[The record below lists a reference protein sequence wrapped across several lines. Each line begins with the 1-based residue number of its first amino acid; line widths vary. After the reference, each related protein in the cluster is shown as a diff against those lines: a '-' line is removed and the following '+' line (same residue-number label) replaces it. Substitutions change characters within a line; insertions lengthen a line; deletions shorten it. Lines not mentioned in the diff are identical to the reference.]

1 MLAPASF
8 MMGRWLVSAGRPIG
22 LLCASLLIAATSFAT
37 PTNSTCHGTPS
48 RGRLENGVRLP
59 LSGPN
64 YTSYSTVA
72 AHAGRTYVH
81 STVHDIV
88 VAAYESLQV
97 SHAGKVYVYAETG
110 FAEGG
115 PFKPHRTHQNG
126 LSVDF
131 MVPVLRGTRSVPLP
145 THAWNRYGYD
155 IEFDAKG
162 RYDDYVID
170 FEALGAHLVALHK
183 AAQARKVGIARVIF
197 DPPLQP
203 ALLAT
208 SHGDY
213 LRRHLR
219 LPKTHAWVRHD
230 EHYHV
235 DFDVPCR
242 P

>member
-1 MLAPASF
+1 MAHGTRRLLVLHLVLTAGCLWSAAPP
-8 MMGRWLVSAGRPIG
+8 SAH
-22 LLCASLLIAATSFAT
+22 ATS
-37 PTNSTCHGTPS
+37 STCHGTPS
-48 RGRLENGVRLP
+48 RGRLDNGVQLP

-64 YTSYSTVA
+64 YTSYSTIA

-88 VAAYESLQV
+88 VAAYASLQAT
-97 SHAGKVYVYAETG
+97 HPGKVYVYAETG
-110 FAEGG
+110 FADGG

-131 MVPVLRGTRSVPLP
+131 MVPVLRGGRSVPLP
-145 THAWNRYGYD
+145 THVLNRYGYD
-155 IEFDAKG
+155 IEFDAHG
-162 RYDDYVID
+162 RYEDYTID

-183 AAQARKVGIARVIF
+183 AAQVHKAGIARVIF

-213 LRRHLR
+213 LRRHLA
-219 LPKTHAWVRHD
+219 LSKTRAWVRHD

-235 DFDVPCR
+235 DFDIPCR